1 MPEGERARRSGGGLA
16 ALRAPIYHILDPLT
30 DWMVRRRVHPNL
42 LTTLGFAL
50 TVVAGVFYAVDHVRT
65 AGALVLLGGA
75 FDVFDGRVAR
85 LGGLASKFGSFYD
98 STLDRMSEVVVYL
111 GLLSL
116 YNRYQADLTDITMIY
131 LIMLAMAG
139 SLMVSYTRARAE
151 ALGLDCTVGF
161 MQRPERIVLLGGG
174 SLLFGLMWEGKVIS
188 IVIIVVALLTNV
200 TAVQRIVWVRR
211 RASGVPLDAPLAAPE
226 LAARRGPATST
237 QEVRIS

>member
-1 MPEGERARRSGGGLA
+1 M
-16 ALRAPIYHILDPLT
+16 
-30 DWMVRRRVHPNL
+30 
-42 LTTLGFAL
+42 
-50 TVVAGVFYAVDHVRT
+50 
-65 AGALVLLGGA
+65 
-75 FDVFDGRVAR
+75 
-85 LGGLASKFGSFYD
+85 
-98 STLDRMSEVVVYL
+98 VVYL

-131 LIMLAMAG
+131 LILLAMAG
-139 SLMVSYTRARAE
+139 SLMVSYTRAHAE

-161 MQRPERIVLLGGG
+161 MQRPERIMLLGGG

-200 TAVQRIVWVRR
+200 TAVQRIVWVQR
-211 RASGVPLDAPLAAPE
+211 RASRVPLDAPRAAPE